1 MEMRRIFT
9 RFSKFVAISCLFLS
23 VIFGSLFAVELFSV
37 KNDIT
42 IFLHEGSSIN
52 SMSKVLE
59 EQGAIGSSVVMR
71 SYAKVH
77 NVFDNCGHV
86 FLGEYTFKKGESFS
100 SVLYKVCNGKSADF
114 KITFKEGILIKQV
127 VDIINDNQKA
137 SGKSIKYDKEGTI
150 LPETYSFKSGISRSK
165 LLSKMRY
172 DFDVFTKKAWE
183 KRDKKLPLQTLEE
196 AIILASIVEAEAKTD
211 DERPIIASVYLN
223 RLEKGMRLEA
233 DPTTIY
239 EITKGQRKLD
249 RPLTLADLRIKGDY
263 NTYQKTGL
271 PIGPICNPGK
281 SSILAVMHPVQ
292 TDYLFFVAKSD
303 LSGHVFAKTF
313 EEHGKNIK
321 EQKRIKPKV
330 EKAVQEN
337 EEESKTVTVIDKKV
351 SKNKSTKVK
360 KAHIKNKYDTKKV
373 KTKAKTKKKKN
384 KK

>member
-1 MEMRRIFT
+1 MGAKAVFT
-9 RFSKFVAISCLFLS
+9 KISKFVAISCLFLS
-23 VIFGSLFAVELFSV
+23 VIFGSLFAVELFSI

-59 EQGAIGSSVVMR
+59 EQEAIGSSVVMR

-77 NVFDNCGHV
+77 DIFDNCGHV

-114 KITFKEGILIKQV
+114 KMTIKEGILTKQV
-127 VDIINDNQKA
+127 VDMINDHKKA
-137 SGKSIKYDKEGTI
+137 SGKPISYDKEGTI
-150 LPETYSFKSGISRSK
+150 LPETYSFKSGISRTK
-165 LLSKMRY
+165 LLAKMRY

-211 DERPIIASVYLN
+211 EERPIIASVYLN
-223 RLEKGMRLEA
+223 RLAKGMRLEA

-239 EITKGQRKLD
+239 ELTKGQGKLD
-249 RPLTLADLRIKGDY
+249 RPLTLADLRTKGDY

-281 SSILAVMHPVQ
+281 SSILAVMHPAK
-292 TDYLFFVAKSD
+292 TDYLFFVAKGD

-313 EEHGKNIK
+313 EEHSKNIK

-330 EKAVQEN
+330 EKAVKEK
-337 EEESKTVTVIDKKV
+337 EEEAKTVTVIDKK
-351 SKNKSTKVK
+351 STHKKKAKVK
-360 KAHIKNKYDTKKV
+360 KEKVKKEKKV
-373 KTKAKTKKKKN
+373 KTKAKTKKKKH

>member
-1 MEMRRIFT
+1 MEFKKVFT
-9 RFSKFVAISCLFLS
+9 KLSKFVAISCLFLS
-23 VIFGSLFAVELFSV
+23 VIFGSLFAVELFSI

-59 EQGAIGSSVVMR
+59 EQEAIGSSVVMR

-77 NVFDNCGHV
+77 NIFDSCGHV

-114 KITFKEGILIKQV
+114 KMTIKEGILTKQA
-127 VDIINDNQKA
+127 VDLLNDNKRA
-137 SGKSIKYDKEGTI
+137 TGKPISYDKEGTL
-150 LPETYSFKSGISRSK
+150 LPETYTFKTGTARAK
-165 LLSKMRY
+165 MLAKMRY

-183 KRDKKLPLQTLEE
+183 KRDKKMPLKTLEE

-211 DERPIIASVYLN
+211 EERPIIASVYLN
-223 RLEKGMRLEA
+223 RLAKGMKLEA

-239 EITKGQRKLD
+239 ELTKGQGKLD
-249 RPLTLADLRIKGDY
+249 RPLTLADLRTKGDY
-263 NTYQKTGL
+263 NTYQKNGL

-281 SSILAVMHPVQ
+281 SSILAVMHPAK
-292 TDYLFFVAKSD
+292 TDYLFFVAKGD

-313 EEHGKNIK
+313 EEHSKNIK
-321 EQKRIKPKV
+321 AQKKMKPQAEKVIK
-330 EKAVQEN
+330 EK
-337 EEESKTVTVIDKKV
+337 EEEAKTVTVIDKK
-351 SKNKSTKVK
+351 STHKKKAKVK
-360 KAHIKNKYDTKKV
+360 KENVKTEKKV

>member
-1 MEMRRIFT
+1 MRGNFT
-9 RFSKFVAISCLFLS
+9 RLSKFVAISCLFLS

-59 EQGAIGSSVVMR
+59 EQEAIGSSVVMR

-77 NVFDNCGHV
+77 NIFDNCGHV

-114 KITFKEGILIKQV
+114 KLTIKEGILTKQV
-127 VDIINDNQKA
+127 VDIINSHEKA
-137 SGKSIKYDKEGTI
+137 SGESISYDKEGTI
-150 LPETYSFKSGISRSK
+150 LPETYSFKSGISRTK
-165 LLSKMRY
+165 LLAKMRY

-183 KRDKKLPLQTLEE
+183 KRDKKMPLKTLEE

-223 RLEKGMRLEA
+223 RLAQDMRLEA

-239 EITKGQRKLD
+239 ELTKGQKKLD
-249 RPLTLADLRIKGDY
+249 RPLTLADLRTKGNY

-281 SSILAVMHPVQ
+281 SSILAVMHPAE
-292 TDYLFFVAKSD
+292 TDYLFFVAKGD

-313 EEHGKNIK
+313 DEHSKNIRAQKKIKQQAEEVMK
-321 EQKRIKPKV
+321 EK
-330 EKAVQEN
+330 
-337 EEESKTVTVIDKKV
+337 EEEAKAVTVIDKKI
-351 SKNKSTKVK
+351 SKKKNVKVK
-360 KAHIKNKYDTKKV
+360 KTHTKIQHDSKKA
-373 KTKAKTKKKKN
+373 KTKAKIKKKKN

>member
-1 MEMRRIFT
+1 MRKIFT
-9 RFSKFVAISCLFLS
+9 QLSKFVAISCLFFS
-23 VIFGSLFAVELFSV
+23 VICGSLFAVELFSI

-59 EQGAIGSSVVMR
+59 EQEAIGSSVVMR

-114 KITFKEGILIKQV
+114 KLTIKEGILTKQV
-127 VDIINDNQKA
+127 VDIINKNKKA
-137 SGKSIKYDKEGTI
+137 SGKEISYNNEGTI
-150 LPETYSFKSGISRSK
+150 LPETYSFKSGISRTK
-165 LLSKMRY
+165 LLAKMRY

-183 KRDKKLPLQTLEE
+183 KRDKKMPLKTLEE

-211 DERPIIASVYLN
+211 EERPIIASVYLN
-223 RLEKGMRLEA
+223 RLAKGMRLEA

-239 EITKGQRKLD
+239 ELTKGQGKLD
-249 RPLTLADLRIKGDY
+249 RSLTLADLRTKGDY

-281 SSILAVMHPVQ
+281 SSILAVMHPAQ
-292 TDYLFFVAKSD
+292 TDYLFFVAKGD

-313 EEHGKNIK
+313 EEHSKNIK
-321 EQKRIKPKV
+321 EQRRIKPKV
-330 EKAVQEN
+330 EKEVKDR
-337 EEESKTVTVIDKKV
+337 EEEAKTVTVIDKK
-351 SKNKSTKVK
+351 STHKKKAKVK
-360 KAHIKNKYDTKKV
+360 KEKVKKEKKV
-373 KTKAKTKKKKN
+373 TTKAKTKKKKN

>member
-1 MEMRRIFT
+1 MGAKAIFT
-9 RFSKFVAISCLFLS
+9 KISKFVAISCLFLS
-23 VIFGSLFAVELFSV
+23 VIFGSLFAVELFSI

-59 EQGAIGSSVVMR
+59 EQEAIGSSVVMR

-77 NVFDNCGHV
+77 DIFDNCGHV

-114 KITFKEGILIKQV
+114 KMTIKEGILTKQV
-127 VDIINDNQKA
+127 VDMINNHKKA
-137 SGKSIKYDKEGTI
+137 SGKPILYDKEGTI

-165 LLSKMRY
+165 LLAKMRY

-183 KRDKKLPLQTLEE
+183 KRDKKMPLKTLEE

-223 RLEKGMRLEA
+223 RLAKGMRLEA

-239 EITKGQRKLD
+239 ELTKGQGKLD
-249 RPLTLADLRIKGDY
+249 RSLTLADLRTKGDY

-281 SSILAVMHPVQ
+281 SSILAVMHPAK
-292 TDYLFFVAKSD
+292 TDYLFFVAKGD

-313 EEHGKNIK
+313 EEHSKNIK

-330 EKAVQEN
+330 EKAVKEK
-337 EEESKTVTVIDKKV
+337 EEEAKTVTVIDKK
-351 SKNKSTKVK
+351 STHKKKAKVK
-360 KAHIKNKYDTKKV
+360 KEKVKKEKKV

-384 KK
+384 KR

>member
-1 MEMRRIFT
+1 MEFKKVFT
-9 RFSKFVAISCLFLS
+9 KLSKFVAISCLFLS
-23 VIFGSLFAVELFSV
+23 VIFGSLFAVELFSI

-59 EQGAIGSSVVMR
+59 EQEAIGSSVVMR

-77 NVFDNCGHV
+77 NIFDNCGHV

-114 KITFKEGILIKQV
+114 KLTIKEGILTKQA
-127 VDIINDNQKA
+127 VDLLNDNKRT
-137 SGKSIKYDKEGTI
+137 SGKPISYDKEGTL
-150 LPETYSFKSGISRSK
+150 LPETYTFKTGTARTK
-165 LLSKMRY
+165 MLAKMRY

-211 DERPIIASVYLN
+211 EERPIIASVYFN
-223 RLEKGMRLEA
+223 RLAKGMKLEA

-239 EITKGQRKLD
+239 ELTKGQGKLD
-249 RPLTLADLRIKGDY
+249 RPLTLADLRTKGDY

-281 SSILAVMHPVQ
+281 SSILAVMHPAK
-292 TDYLFFVAKSD
+292 TDYLFFVAKGD

-313 EEHGKNIK
+313 EEHSKNIK
-321 EQKRIKPKV
+321 EQKRIKPKA
-330 EKAVQEN
+330 EKVIKDK
-337 EEESKTVTVIDKKV
+337 EEEVKAVTVIDKKV
-351 SKNKSTKVK
+351 SKK
-360 KAHIKNKYDTKKV
+360 KKV
-373 KTKAKTKKKKN
+373 KIKKVNTKTKHENKKIRTKSKTKKKKN

>member
-1 MEMRRIFT
+1 M
-9 RFSKFVAISCLFLS
+9 SKFVAISCLFLS

-59 EQGAIGSSVVMR
+59 EQEAIGSSVVMR

-77 NVFDNCGHV
+77 NIFDNCGHV

-114 KITFKEGILIKQV
+114 KLTIKEGILTKQV
-127 VDIINDNQKA
+127 VDIINSHEKA
-137 SGKSIKYDKEGTI
+137 SGEPISYDKEGTI
-150 LPETYSFKSGISRSK
+150 LPETYSFKSGISRTK
-165 LLSKMRY
+165 LLAKMRY

-183 KRDKKLPLQTLEE
+183 KRDKKMPLKTLEE

-223 RLEKGMRLEA
+223 RLAQGMRLEA

-239 EITKGQRKLD
+239 ELTKGQKKLD
-249 RPLTLADLRIKGDY
+249 RPLTLADLRTKGNY

-281 SSILAVMHPVQ
+281 SSILAVMHPAE
-292 TDYLFFVAKSD
+292 TDYLFFVAKGD

-313 EEHGKNIK
+313 DEHSKNIRA
-321 EQKRIKPKV
+321 QKKIKQQAEEV
-330 EKAVQEN
+330 IREK
-337 EEESKTVTVIDKKV
+337 EEEAKTVTVIDKKI
-351 SKNKSTKVK
+351 SKKKNVKVK
-360 KAHIKNKYDTKKV
+360 KTHTKIQHDSKKA
-373 KTKAKTKKKKN
+373 KTKAKIKKKKN

>member
-1 MEMRRIFT
+1 MRGNFT
-9 RFSKFVAISCLFLS
+9 RLSKFVAISCLFLS

-59 EQGAIGSSVVMR
+59 EQEAIGSSVVMR

-77 NVFDNCGHV
+77 NIFDNCGHV

-114 KITFKEGILIKQV
+114 KLTIKEGILTKQV
-127 VDIINDNQKA
+127 VDIINSHEKA
-137 SGKSIKYDKEGTI
+137 SGEPISYDKEGTI
-150 LPETYSFKSGISRSK
+150 LPETYSFKSGISRTK
-165 LLSKMRY
+165 LLAKMRY

-183 KRDKKLPLQTLEE
+183 KRDKKMPLKTLEE

-223 RLEKGMRLEA
+223 RLAQGMRLEA

-239 EITKGQRKLD
+239 ELTKGQKKLD
-249 RPLTLADLRIKGDY
+249 RPLTLADLRTKGNY

-281 SSILAVMHPVQ
+281 SSILAVMHPAE
-292 TDYLFFVAKSD
+292 TDYLFFVAKGD

-313 EEHGKNIK
+313 DEHSKNIRAQKKIKQQAEEVMK
-321 EQKRIKPKV
+321 EK
-330 EKAVQEN
+330 
-337 EEESKTVTVIDKKV
+337 EEEAKTVTVIDKKI
-351 SKNKSTKVK
+351 SKKKNVKVK
-360 KAHIKNKYDTKKV
+360 KTHTKIQHDSKRA
-373 KTKAKTKKKKN
+373 KTKAKIKKKKN

>member
-114 KITFKEGILIKQV
+114 KITFKEGILTKQV

-239 EITKGQRKLD
+239 EITKGQKKLD

>member
-1 MEMRRIFT
+1 MVAKKIFT
-9 RFSKFVAISCLFLS
+9 RFSKFVAVLCLFLS

-59 EQGAIGSSVVMR
+59 EQDAIGSSVVMR
-71 SYAKVH
+71 SYARVH
-77 NVFDNCGHV
+77 NIFDNCGHV

-114 KITFKEGILIKQV
+114 KMTFKEGILTKQV
-127 VDIINDNQKA
+127 VDRINEHKKA
-137 SGKSIKYDKEGTI
+137 SGKPISYNKEGSI
-150 LPETYSFKSGISRSK
+150 LPETYSFKSGISRTK
-165 LLSKMRY
+165 LLAKMRY

-211 DERPIIASVYLN
+211 EERPIIASVYLN
-223 RLEKGMRLEA
+223 RLAKGMRLEA

-239 EITKGQRKLD
+239 ELTKGQSKLD
-249 RPLTLADLRIKGDY
+249 RPLTLADLRTKGDY

-281 SSILAVMHPVQ
+281 SSILAVMHPAKS
-292 TDYLFFVAKSD
+292 DYLFFVAKGD

-313 EEHGKNIK
+313 DEHSKNIK
-321 EQKRIKPKV
+321 EQRRIKPKV
-330 EKAVQEN
+330 EKEVKEK
-337 EEESKTVTVIDKKV
+337 EEEAKTVTVIDKKV
-351 SKNKSTKVK
+351 VKKKSTKVK
-360 KAHIKNKYDTKKV
+360 KVHTKTKHDSKKV

>member
-1 MEMRRIFT
+1 MRRIFT

-196 AIILASIVEAEAKTD
+196 AIVLASIVEAEAKTD

-249 RPLTLADLRIKGDY
+249 RQLTLADLRIKGDY

-313 EEHGKNIK
+313 EEHGKNVK

-337 EEESKTVTVIDKKV
+337 EEENKTVTVIDKKV

-360 KAHIKNKYDTKKV
+360 KTHIKNKYDTKKV

>member
-1 MEMRRIFT
+1 M
-9 RFSKFVAISCLFLS
+9 SKFVAISCLFLS

-59 EQGAIGSSVVMR
+59 EQEAIGSSVVMR

-77 NVFDNCGHV
+77 NIFDNCGHV

-114 KITFKEGILIKQV
+114 KLTIKEGILTKQV
-127 VDIINDNQKA
+127 VDIINSHEKA
-137 SGKSIKYDKEGTI
+137 SGESISYDKEGTI
-150 LPETYSFKSGISRSK
+150 LPETYSFKSGISRTK
-165 LLSKMRY
+165 LLAKMRY

-183 KRDKKLPLQTLEE
+183 KRDKKMPLKTLEE

-223 RLEKGMRLEA
+223 RLAQDMRLEA

-239 EITKGQRKLD
+239 ELTKGQKKLD
-249 RPLTLADLRIKGDY
+249 RPLTLADLRTKGNY

-281 SSILAVMHPVQ
+281 SSILAVMHPAE
-292 TDYLFFVAKSD
+292 TDYLFFVAKGD

-313 EEHGKNIK
+313 DEHSKNIRAQKKIKQQAEEVMK
-321 EQKRIKPKV
+321 EK
-330 EKAVQEN
+330 
-337 EEESKTVTVIDKKV
+337 EEEAKAVTVIDKKI
-351 SKNKSTKVK
+351 SKKKNVKVK
-360 KAHIKNKYDTKKV
+360 KTHTKIQHDSKKA
-373 KTKAKTKKKKN
+373 KTKAKIKKKKN